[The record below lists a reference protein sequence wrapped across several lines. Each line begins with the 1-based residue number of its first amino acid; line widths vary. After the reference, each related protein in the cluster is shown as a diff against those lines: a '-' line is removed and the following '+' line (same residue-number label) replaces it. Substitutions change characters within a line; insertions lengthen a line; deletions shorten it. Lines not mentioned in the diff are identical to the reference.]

1 MGLIMV
7 VSGGGEL
14 MFAGTDVVR
23 KLGAGW
29 CAWETHSRTSGSPA
43 SSQPGSGVGV
53 TWFRDVLEHAV
64 TGDGCGEA
72 IEIGFLHKTALRL
85 EVIPL

>member
-1 MGLIMV
+1 
-7 VSGGGEL
+7 

-43 SSQPGSGVGV
+43 SSQSGSGVDV
-53 TWFRDVLEHAV
+53 TCFRDVVEEAL
-64 TGDGCGEA
+64 TGDVCGEA
-72 IEIGFLHKTALRL
+72 IEIGLLHKTALRL